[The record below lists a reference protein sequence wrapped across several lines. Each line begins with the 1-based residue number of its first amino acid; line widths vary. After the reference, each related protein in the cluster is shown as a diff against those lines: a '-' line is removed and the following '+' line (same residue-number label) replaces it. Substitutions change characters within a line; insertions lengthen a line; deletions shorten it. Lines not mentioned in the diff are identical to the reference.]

1 MHDYEEL
8 VDYKDFERSEI
19 EEYIHE
25 LEEEIEYIIYEYSYL
40 RSIGDDRVRMIEE
53 DIEELKEFLK
63 TK

>member
-1 MHDYEEL
+1 MPEYEDL

-25 LEEEIEYIIYEYSYL
+25 LEEKVENIIYQYSHL
-40 RSIGDDRVRMIEE
+40 RSICDDIVRMIEE